1 MGGRGHA
8 LDMGYWN
15 EIFENAHHD
24 DCDEDGEDDD
34 CGEDGSE
41 DVEVA
46 QDEVALAVALGGD
59 LDLPLL
65 LR

>member
-1 MGGRGHA
+1 M
-8 LDMGYWN
+8 DIGYWN
-15 EIFENAHHD
+15 ETFGSAHHD

-34 CGEDGSE
+34 CGEDGPE

-46 QDEVALAVALGGD
+46 QDEVALAVALGCD
-59 LDLPLL
+59 LNFPLL